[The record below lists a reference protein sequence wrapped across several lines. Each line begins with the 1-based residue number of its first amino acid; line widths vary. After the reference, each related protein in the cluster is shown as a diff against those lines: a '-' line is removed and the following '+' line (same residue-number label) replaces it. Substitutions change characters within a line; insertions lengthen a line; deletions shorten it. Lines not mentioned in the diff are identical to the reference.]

1 MGFVSKSPLHKDLF
15 RSVFQPANLVPHQER
30 HIHILCTLLPLPLA
44 DPQTKRLSIVGVPEV
59 DPQVP
64 YVPIAVPPEEEVL
77 KTLWESHQR
86 LGERLE
92 HLDYFASVA
101 LDFANNPGKNWY
113 ILHPTSVDPAS
124 PVSHFSSQCARVPG
138 SLINTGPSPRASSR
152 PKLISVRFRPH
163 SFCLETIV
171 GTVEQKAAWFWF
183 RIVEAVTVS
192 TQCNTD
198 KKWNANER
206 KKDLTDE
213 TTQCN
218 LFS

>member
-64 YVPIAVPPEEEVL
+64 YVPIAVPPEGEVL

-86 LGERLE
+86 LEERLE

-113 ILHPTSVDPAS
+113 ILWIQPAQYPTSVPSA
-124 PVSHFSSQCARVPG
+124 PVSQEA
-138 SLINTGPSPRASSR
+138 SLIPALHPGHLLARS
-152 PKLISVRFRPH
+152 
-163 SFCLETIV
+163 
-171 GTVEQKAAWFWF
+171 
-183 RIVEAVTVS
+183 
-192 TQCNTD
+192 
-198 KKWNANER
+198 
-206 KKDLTDE
+206 
-213 TTQCN
+213 
-218 LFS
+218 